1 MTAHK
6 YLPAPARPLPRPV
19 LPYQDETTRS
29 YIRRINSANV
39 LTHGEL
45 IKTMRR
51 DRRPWMYDLAT
62 WNDTRPEFLMLAMP
76 QLAQYRTDPALRQKL
91 VGRPIRTTHAP
102 ACHHC
107 TLARGAGPY
116 VEVYTTHE
124 RVICPKHGLWIGEG
138 VGVAAAQFSI
148 NACPEISA
156 AWHHHKNLIARHGH
170 SQVRRA
176 FHISNVINWGWY
188 DQFQH
193 FSAAIDTYETLAADH
208 PGQANSQALVAAAL
222 YPSIVMLTAAIASPR
237 WRYIARS
244 RHPEP
249 FLDRVSHEVTD
260 GWLPQGAFDP
270 LRHWME
276 TDWTAG
282 FRGSDTILPPK
293 IR

>member
-1 MTAHK
+1 MTAHRF
-6 YLPAPARPLPRPV
+6 LPAPDRPLPRPV
-19 LPYQDETTRS
+19 RPYQDETTRS
-29 YIRRINSANV
+29 YIRRINTANV
-39 LTHGEL
+39 LKPGEL

-62 WNDTRPEFLMLAMP
+62 WNDTRPDRLVLAMP
-76 QLAQYRTDPALRQKL
+76 QLTNRHPDPRLRLKL

-107 TLARGAGPY
+107 TLTRGAGPY

-124 RVICPKHGLWIGEG
+124 RVICPDHALWIGDG
-138 VGVAAAQFSI
+138 IGTIGDQFNI
-148 NACPEISA
+148 DACPEITA

-170 SQVRRA
+170 AQVRRA
-176 FHISNVINWGWY
+176 FHISSVINWSWH

-193 FSAAIDTYETLAADH
+193 FSAAVDIYETLTADH
-208 PGQANSQALVAAAL
+208 PRQANSPALVAAAL
-222 YPSIVMLTAAIASPR
+222 YPSIVKLTAAIASPR

-244 RHPEP
+244 PHPEA
-249 FLDRVSHEVTD
+249 FLDRVGNEITE
-260 GWLPQGAFDP
+260 GWTPQGAFDP

-276 TDWTAG
+276 ANWTAE

-293 IR
+293 H